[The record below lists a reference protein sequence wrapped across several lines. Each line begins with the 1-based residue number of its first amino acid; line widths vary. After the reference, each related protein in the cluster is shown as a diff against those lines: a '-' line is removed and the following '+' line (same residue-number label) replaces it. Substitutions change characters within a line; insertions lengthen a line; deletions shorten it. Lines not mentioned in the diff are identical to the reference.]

1 MRKIFLTFVLL
12 GATIIAS
19 AQERFSYKENFDAN
33 TLEWTETA
41 HKTSVGTAV
50 IDQGQLT
57 VKSQGIK
64 VGLALLTGSAAAIK
78 GPTFFETHCYAPID
92 VMKPFEIHSRVCL
105 ENQKGLIPSETLV
118 GMMFNYRDNGTFYC
132 FAFNNEFVSFIRYV
146 DGEVVGEISQALKM
160 KNNGQIMKWSL
171 HSDGSTLSFKVDDV
185 TMLNIRYM
193 PLQYSG
199 FGYYTFGAQTLYVD
213 WVEFIQ

>member
-1 MRKIFLTFVLL
+1 MKKLFFTFVFL

-50 IDQGQLT
+50 IEHGQLT
-57 VKSQGIK
+57 VKSKGER
-64 VGLALLTGSAAAIK
+64 VGLALLTGNAADIK
-78 GPTFFETHCYAPID
+78 AATFFETHCYAPVD
-92 VMKPFEIHSRVCL
+92 VIKPFEIHSRVCV
-105 ENQKGLIPSETLV
+105 ERITSESLV
-118 GMMFNYRDNGTFYC
+118 GVMLNYKDNGNYYC
-132 FAFNNEFVSFIRYV
+132 FAFNNEFVKFIRYV
-146 DGEVVGEISQALKM
+146 DGKPVGEICQAIRLSKR
-160 KNNGQIMKWSL
+160 NPISKWSIY
-171 HSDGSTLSFKVDDV
+171 SDGSTLTFKIDDI
-185 TMLNIRYM
+185 TMLNVRHM

-213 WVEFIQ
+213 WVEFMQ